1 MGIIKKFRI
10 KSYKGNETILEL
22 RNISVFYN
30 KRQILSNLN
39 LKINK
44 QEILGMLGPNGVGK
58 TTLLRALAGLQ
69 PVETGKIQYS
79 IDDVCYSGHADGVKP
94 TLTVREN
101 LEFWADIFGN
111 HSIIKAAE
119 QFMIS
124 DFLDLKVGTL
134 SAGQKRRV
142 GLSRLGLTGRSVWL
156 LDEPTVSLDQTS
168 VSIFEN
174 IIKDHLLK
182 NGCALIATHIDLGL
196 EDSAKIINLS
206 KYQPQSGKLS
216 RSDEAFV

>member
-1 MGIIKKFRI
+1 MA
-10 KSYKGNETILEL
+10 
-22 RNISVFYN
+22 ISVQSLSVSRGGIN
-30 KRQILSNLN
+30 LLEGLDIELNSGQAGILH
-39 LKINK
+39 
-44 QEILGMLGPNGVGK
+44 GPNGVGK

-69 PVETGKIQYS
+69 PFESGKIQYS

-101 LEFWADIFGN
+101 LEFWADIFGH
-111 HSIIKAAE
+111 HSIIEAAE

-142 GLSRLGLTGRSVWL
+142 GLSRLGLTGRSIWL

-196 EDSAKIINLS
+196 EDSAKTIDLS
-206 KYQPQSGKLS
+206 KYQPQLGKLS

>member
-1 MGIIKKFRI
+1 MA
-10 KSYKGNETILEL
+10 
-22 RNISVFYN
+22 ISVKSLSVSRGGIN
-30 KRQILSNLN
+30 LLEGLNIELNSGQAGILH
-39 LKINK
+39 
-44 QEILGMLGPNGVGK
+44 GPNGVGK

-69 PVETGKIQYS
+69 PIESGKIEYS

-101 LEFWADIFGN
+101 LEFWADIFGH
-111 HSIIKAAE
+111 HSISEAAE

-142 GLSRLGLTGRSVWL
+142 GLSRLGLTGRSIWL

-196 EDSAKIINLS
+196 EGSAKIINLS
-206 KYQPQSGKLS
+206 KYQPQLGKLS
-216 RSDEAFV
+216 KSDEAFV

>member
-1 MGIIKKFRI
+1 MA
-10 KSYKGNETILEL
+10 
-22 RNISVFYN
+22 ISVKSLSVSRGGIN
-30 KRQILSNLN
+30 LLEGLNIELNGGQAGILH
-39 LKINK
+39 
-44 QEILGMLGPNGVGK
+44 GPNGVGK
-58 TTLLRALAGLQ
+58 TSLLRALAGLQ
-69 PVETGKIQYS
+69 PIESGKIEYS
-79 IDDVCYSGHADGVKP
+79 SDDVCYSGHADGVKP

-101 LEFWADIFGN
+101 LEFWADIFGH
-111 HSIIKAAE
+111 HSISEAAE

-142 GLSRLGLTGRSVWL
+142 GLSRLGLTGRSIWL

-196 EDSAKIINLS
+196 EDSAKIIDLS
-206 KYQPQSGKLS
+206 KYQPQLGKLS
-216 RSDEAFV
+216 RSEEAFL

>member
-1 MGIIKKFRI
+1 MAISAKSLSVSRGGINLLEGLNIELN
-10 KSYKGNETILEL
+10 SGQAGILH
-22 RNISVFYN
+22 
-30 KRQILSNLN
+30 
-39 LKINK
+39 
-44 QEILGMLGPNGVGK
+44 GPNGVGK

-69 PVETGKIQYS
+69 PIESGKIEYS

-101 LEFWADIFGN
+101 LEFWADIFGH
-111 HSIIKAAE
+111 HSISEAAE

-142 GLSRLGLTGRSVWL
+142 GLSRLGLTGRSIWL

-196 EDSAKIINLS
+196 ENSAKIINLS
-206 KYQPQSGKLS
+206 KYQPQLGKLS
-216 RSDEAFV
+216 KSDEAFV

>member
-1 MGIIKKFRI
+1 MA
-10 KSYKGNETILEL
+10 
-22 RNISVFYN
+22 ISVESLSVSRGGIN
-30 KRQILSNLN
+30 LLEGLDIELNSGQAGILR
-39 LKINK
+39 
-44 QEILGMLGPNGVGK
+44 GPNGVGK

-69 PVETGKIQYS
+69 PIETGKIQYS

-101 LEFWADIFGN
+101 LEFWADIFGH
-111 HSIIKAAE
+111 HSISEAAE

>member
-1 MGIIKKFRI
+1 MAISAKSLSVSRGGINLLEGLNIELN
-10 KSYKGNETILEL
+10 SGQAGILH
-22 RNISVFYN
+22 
-30 KRQILSNLN
+30 
-39 LKINK
+39 
-44 QEILGMLGPNGVGK
+44 GPNGVGK

-69 PVETGKIQYS
+69 PIESGKIEYS

-101 LEFWADIFGN
+101 LEFWADIFGH
-111 HSIIKAAE
+111 HSIIEAAE

-142 GLSRLGLTGRSVWL
+142 GLSRLGLTGRSIWL

-196 EDSAKIINLS
+196 ENSAKIINLS
-206 KYQPQSGKLS
+206 KYQPQLGKLS
-216 RSDEAFV
+216 KSDEAFV

>member
-1 MGIIKKFRI
+1 MA
-10 KSYKGNETILEL
+10 
-22 RNISVFYN
+22 ISVKSLSVSRGGIN
-30 KRQILSNLN
+30 LLEGLDIELNSGQAGILR
-39 LKINK
+39 
-44 QEILGMLGPNGVGK
+44 GPNGVGK

-69 PVETGKIQYS
+69 PIETGKIQYS

-101 LEFWADIFGN
+101 LEFWADIFGH
-111 HSIIKAAE
+111 HSISEAAE

-142 GLSRLGLTGRSVWL
+142 GLSRLGLTGRSIWL

-196 EDSAKIINLS
+196 EDSAKIIDLS
-206 KYQPQSGKLS
+206 KYQPQLGKLS

>member
-1 MGIIKKFRI
+1 LAISAKSLSVSRGGINLLEGLNIELN
-10 KSYKGNETILEL
+10 SGQAGILH
-22 RNISVFYN
+22 
-30 KRQILSNLN
+30 
-39 LKINK
+39 
-44 QEILGMLGPNGVGK
+44 GPNGVGK

-69 PVETGKIQYS
+69 PIESGKIEYS

-101 LEFWADIFGN
+101 LEFWADIFGH
-111 HSIIKAAE
+111 HSISEAAE

-142 GLSRLGLTGRSVWL
+142 GLSRLGLTGRSIWL

-206 KYQPQSGKLS
+206 KYQPQLGKLS

>member
-1 MGIIKKFRI
+1 MA
-10 KSYKGNETILEL
+10 
-22 RNISVFYN
+22 ISVKSLSVSRGGIN
-30 KRQILSNLN
+30 LLEGLDIELNSGQAGILR
-39 LKINK
+39 
-44 QEILGMLGPNGVGK
+44 GPNGVGK

-69 PVETGKIQYS
+69 PIETGKIEYS

-101 LEFWADIFGN
+101 LEFWADIFGH
-111 HSIIKAAE
+111 HSISEAAE

-142 GLSRLGLTGRSVWL
+142 GLSRLGLTGRSIWL

>member
-1 MGIIKKFRI
+1 MA
-10 KSYKGNETILEL
+10 
-22 RNISVFYN
+22 ISVKSLSVSRGGIN
-30 KRQILSNLN
+30 LLEGLDIELNSGQAGILR
-39 LKINK
+39 
-44 QEILGMLGPNGVGK
+44 GPNGVGK

-69 PVETGKIQYS
+69 PIETGKIQYS

-101 LEFWADIFGN
+101 LEFWADIFGH
-111 HSIIKAAE
+111 HSISEAAE

>member
-1 MGIIKKFRI
+1 MAISAKSLSVSRGGINLLEGLNIELN
-10 KSYKGNETILEL
+10 SGQAGILH
-22 RNISVFYN
+22 
-30 KRQILSNLN
+30 
-39 LKINK
+39 
-44 QEILGMLGPNGVGK
+44 GPNGVGK

-69 PVETGKIQYS
+69 PIETGKIEYS

-101 LEFWADIFGN
+101 LEFWADIFGH
-111 HSIIKAAE
+111 HSISEAAE

-142 GLSRLGLTGRSVWL
+142 GLSRLGLTGRSIWL

-206 KYQPQSGKLS
+206 KYQPQLGKLS
-216 RSDEAFV
+216 KSDEAFV

>member
-1 MGIIKKFRI
+1 MAISAKSLSVSRGGINLLEGLNIELN
-10 KSYKGNETILEL
+10 SGQAGILH
-22 RNISVFYN
+22 
-30 KRQILSNLN
+30 
-39 LKINK
+39 
-44 QEILGMLGPNGVGK
+44 GPNGVGK

-69 PVETGKIQYS
+69 PIESGKIEYS

-101 LEFWADIFGN
+101 LEFWADIFGH
-111 HSIIKAAE
+111 HSISEAAE

-142 GLSRLGLTGRSVWL
+142 GLSRLGLTGRSIWL

-196 EDSAKIINLS
+196 EDSAKIIDLS
-206 KYQPQSGKLS
+206 KYQPQLGKLS
-216 RSDEAFV
+216 KSDEAFV

>member
-1 MGIIKKFRI
+1 MA
-10 KSYKGNETILEL
+10 
-22 RNISVFYN
+22 ISVKSLSVSRGGIN
-30 KRQILSNLN
+30 LLEGLDIELNSGQAGILR
-39 LKINK
+39 
-44 QEILGMLGPNGVGK
+44 GPNGVGK

-69 PVETGKIQYS
+69 PIETGKIQYS

-101 LEFWADIFGN
+101 LEFWADIFGH
-111 HSIIKAAE
+111 HSISETAE

-142 GLSRLGLTGRSVWL
+142 GLSRLGLTGRSIWL

-216 RSDEAFV
+216 RSDEAFL

>member
-1 MGIIKKFRI
+1 
-10 KSYKGNETILEL
+10 LA
-22 RNISVFYN
+22 ISVKSLSVSRGGIN
-30 KRQILSNLN
+30 LLEGLNIELNSGQAGILH
-39 LKINK
+39 
-44 QEILGMLGPNGVGK
+44 GPNGVGK

-69 PVETGKIQYS
+69 PIESGKIEYS

-101 LEFWADIFGN
+101 LEFWADIFGH
-111 HSIIKAAE
+111 HSISEAAE

-142 GLSRLGLTGRSVWL
+142 GLSRLGLTGRSIWL

-206 KYQPQSGKLS
+206 KYQPRSGKLS
-216 RSDEAFV
+216 RSDEAFI